1 MSTYRKCERCDTLT
15 TRRVCGACR
24 FEEGRAV
31 PPEVVAQLITE
42 EQRRQERRDR
52 ERWRQERAEWS
63 VRRVYGRGVDV
74 VVLCIAT
81 SPEGVAHV

>member
-31 PPEVVAQLITE
+31 PPEVVAELITE
-42 EQRRQERRDR
+42 EQR
-52 ERWRQERAEWS
+52 RQERAEWS

-81 SPEGVAHV
+81 SPEGVGHV

>member
-1 MSTYRKCERCDTLT
+1 M
-15 TRRVCGACR
+15 
-24 FEEGRAV
+24 
-31 PPEVVAQLITE
+31 PPEVVAELITE

-81 SPEGVAHV
+81 SPEGVDHV